1 MVDMVCANRFADGV
15 SFRKLL
21 KHLHDTV
28 FTYTLKKDADRAADG
43 EYLRYRFAYRNGYD
57 KNFTDG
63 SSSVLE
69 VMIAI
74 AMECEESIMDDP
86 SYGDRTAQWF
96 WEMVKNLGL
105 GGMTDTR
112 YDAEHVDEVLTRF
125 LSRKYTRDGRGGL
138 FYIPGCTRD
147 LRRVAIWHQLCWWL
161 NRFV

>member
-1 MVDMVCANRFADGV
+1 MVCEGRFADGI

-21 KHLHDTV
+21 NHLHDTV
-28 FTYTLKKDADRAADG
+28 FTYTLKKDADRAQDG
-43 EYLRYRFAYRNGYD
+43 VDLRYRFAYRHGYD
-57 KNFTDG
+57 KNFIEG
-63 SSSVLE
+63 PSSVLE

-86 SYGDRTAQWF
+86 AYGDRTAQWF
-96 WEMVKNLGL
+96 WGMIKSLGL
-105 GGMTDTR
+105 NGMDDSH
-112 YDAEHVDEVLTRF
+112 YDALHVDDILVCF
-125 LSRKYTRDGRGGL
+125 LSRKYAKDGKGGL